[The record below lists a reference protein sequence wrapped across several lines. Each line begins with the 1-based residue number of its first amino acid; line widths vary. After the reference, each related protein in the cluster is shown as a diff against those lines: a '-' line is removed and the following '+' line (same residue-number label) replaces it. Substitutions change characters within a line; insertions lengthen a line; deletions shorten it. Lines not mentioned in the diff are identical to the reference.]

1 MPNFFPQPK
10 QVRIHGRSRR
20 FDPEAG
26 VRIVADGKGD
36 FARAREVIAD
46 EIAKAF
52 PNAVLS
58 PAAGK
63 AKWELRLALGL
74 PRPEPEAYRLTVDGT
89 RIAVTAP
96 TWRGLLCGWATL
108 RQLLAPESGEV
119 PKLRD
124 AEIDDAPDIRYRA
137 ASRWLVDLE
146 GTGMAYDWGTGP
158 ADTFRRYREKI
169 DFAMRH
175 KINFVFFEGFS
186 FELDKYPGYADDLRS
201 LNRYAADRNVTLEY
215 GIHGIGIGGRN
226 PEFHDVVHC
235 GFVKGLGDLN
245 RRSYPDGEP
254 YQCMGKDENHP
265 TRYNGSCRSNEALN
279 RLKQQQLIRFVS
291 LVQPRALY
299 IHHEDVGFTT
309 LASDWL
315 WRCDECRKR
324 WPDDEALSER
334 GTLGAVVHGM
344 NVLCEA
350 IATVKDPVSGYD
362 AARDCMV
369 IFVPPGYGGGESSE
383 EEWRKVSAMYDM
395 ISRML
400 APGKNIWLCCR
411 EMYEGPGNCF
421 LCIDKI
427 AEIVRKYG
435 DHKLFLFSINGADS
449 FTNGG
454 IFTPGA
460 AYNGYFRAAECIFN
474 FAGTIFQ
481 ETQEAYNAEC
491 CWNLPPLPEKFVST
505 PGPFKRPLVFYDTP
519 PEFFRRGGFVRR
531 FADAFYGRAAGKWM
545 VKILELQHGSGRSSL
560 YPLLLTNYML
570 RKNPYGVFDRTDSLS
585 GIDCKAMYR
594 DWRIVATLTCR
605 ALGYAQAMV
614 REELPAARREELERM
629 VDSFGFGLRIAELHA
644 GIFSARRDRAALRW
658 QLAECRRFVKHRF
671 GSDFLAR
678 GDDPESRG
686 SYLDNL
692 ERVLDNDDNFPPP
705 KSRRKV

>member
-10 QVRIHGRSRR
+10 QLRIHGRTRR

-26 VRIVADGKGD
+26 IAVVTEGNGD
-36 FARAREVIAD
+36 FARAPEVIAD
-46 EIAKAF
+46 EIGKAF
-52 PNAVLS
+52 PNAALA
-58 PAAGK
+58 PAAEK
-63 AKWELRLALGL
+63 AKWELRLALGYS
-74 PRPEPEAYRLTVDGT
+74 RSEPEAYRLTVAGT
-89 RIAVTAP
+89 RIAITGT

-108 RQLLAPESGEV
+108 RQLLDPESGKI
-119 PKLRD
+119 PALRD
-124 AEIDDAPDIRYRA
+124 TEIDDWSDIRYRA

-146 GTGMAYDWGTGP
+146 GTGMAYDWGRGP

-186 FELDKYPGYADDLRS
+186 FELDKYPGYADDLRE
-201 LNRYAADRNVTLEY
+201 LNRYAADRNVILEY

-254 YQCMGKDENHP
+254 YKCMGKDENHP

-299 IHHEDVGFTT
+299 IHHEDVSFTG
-309 LASDWL
+309 LATDWL

-334 GTLGAVVHGM
+334 GALGAVVYGM

-350 IATVKDPVSGYD
+350 LAEVKDPESGYD

-383 EEWRKVSAMYDM
+383 EKWRKVSEMYDM
-395 ISRML
+395 ISRLL
-400 APGKNIWLCCR
+400 APGGNIYLCCR
-411 EMYEGPGNCF
+411 EMYDGPGKRF

-427 AEIVRKYG
+427 AGIVRKYG
-435 DHKLFLFSINGADS
+435 EHKLFLFSINGADCY
-449 FTNGG
+449 TNGG

-460 AYNGYFRAAECIFN
+460 VYNGYFRAADCLFN

-505 PGPFKRPLVFYDTP
+505 PGSFVRPLVFYDTP

-545 VKILELQHGSGRSSL
+545 VKILELRHGSGRQAL
-560 YPLLLTNYML
+560 YPLLLANYML
-570 RKNPYGVFDRTDSLS
+570 RKKPYGVFDRTDSLE
-585 GIDCKAMYR
+585 GIDCETMRR
-594 DWRIVATLTCR
+594 DWRIVAGLTRR
-605 ALGYAQAMV
+605 ALGYAEAMA

-644 GIFSARRDRAALRW
+644 GIFAARRNRSALRRK
-658 QLAECRRFVKHRF
+658 LAECRRFVRRRF
-671 GSDFLAR
+671 GSDFLAA
-678 GDDPESRG
+678 GDDPESRA
-686 SYLDNL
+686 SYLGNL
-692 ERVLDNDDNFPPP
+692 ERVLKNDANFSLPAG
-705 KSRRKV
+705 RRKR